1 MVIAHRCYSADLG
14 CNQWF
19 FGVLVGF
26 FQWSLASLSI
36 LTSDLWHE
44 QSIFLLTGY
53 FLSLGPLSVIV
64 CDGNPSRSAAVG
76 ETLRPAAH
84 LRTTNNV
91 HHVQRHFSLFSDVDF
106 ELQRVVFTTSVWL
119 NEFMSAYLHVT
130 ASPLSVC
137 MTCSQ
142 TNMLPMSYF
151 FFQVFRQ
158 RGLRGRSL
166 IAVSLRQLYPA
177 LRLYAN
183 SLHPIRQQ
191 GNQWSPL
198 ASSKRATFL
207 PLFPGERPDLRG
219 GQGKGMMLSI
229 FFIEEVSSNTFS
241 RLSVK
246 FQRAHAACVRACTF
260 GCHWPIVTQW
270 DSPGLCVRLSFFE
283 LLSLFNSSCCGRV
296 GEKWEIDWGCAK
308 SQAWF

>member
-1 MVIAHRCYSADLG
+1 MAIPAD
-14 CNQWF
+14 QQQ
-19 FGVLVGF
+19 LVKH
-26 FQWSLASLSI
+26 
-36 LTSDLWHE
+36 SDLQPVYE
-44 QSIFLLTGY
+44 QQTTFTLFNVTSVSFLMLT
-53 FLSLGPLSVIV
+53 LSSSGSFSPHLYDSMSSWVRIYMLQPPLSASAWLVPKPTCCQWVI
-64 CDGNPSRSAAVG
+64 
-76 ETLRPAAH
+76 
-84 LRTTNNV
+84 
-91 HHVQRHFSLFSDVDF
+91 
-106 ELQRVVFTTSVWL
+106 
-119 NEFMSAYLHVT
+119 
-130 ASPLSVC
+130 
-137 MTCSQ
+137 
-142 TNMLPMSYF
+142 

-177 LRLYAN
+177 PRLYAN

-229 FFIEEVSSNTFS
+229 FFNTLPLFIEEVSSNTFS
-241 RLSVK
+241 HLSVK
-246 FQRAHAACVRACTF
+246 FQRAHAACGRACAF

-283 LLSLFNSSCCGRV
+283 LPSLFNSSCCGRV